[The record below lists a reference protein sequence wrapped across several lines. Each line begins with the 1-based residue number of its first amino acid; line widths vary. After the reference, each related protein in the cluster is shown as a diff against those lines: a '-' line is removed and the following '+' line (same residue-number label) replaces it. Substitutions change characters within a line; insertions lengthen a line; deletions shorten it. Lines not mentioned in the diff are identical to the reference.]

1 MKQFIG
7 TKLVNAEPMNRLDY
21 NNLRG
26 WKLPVD
32 EDGADE
38 GFLVEYVDGGKANV
52 AGYEGYVSW
61 SPKDVFENS
70 YKASGSLSFGDA
82 TLMAKRG
89 HKVARTGWNGS
100 GMFAYI
106 VPANK
111 YSTDGNPTSPLV
123 GMFPDNMVPYR
134 EYWALKT
141 AQDDIAMWS
150 PSGSDSL
157 AEDWCVL

>member
-38 GFLVEYVDGGKANV
+38 GFLVEYVDGGKAN
-52 AGYEGYVSW
+52 AGGYEGYVSW